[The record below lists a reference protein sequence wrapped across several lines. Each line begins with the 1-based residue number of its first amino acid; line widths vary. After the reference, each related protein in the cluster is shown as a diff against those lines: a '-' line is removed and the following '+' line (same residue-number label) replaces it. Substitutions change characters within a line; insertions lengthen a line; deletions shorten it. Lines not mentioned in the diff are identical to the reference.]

1 MEAPKK
7 KKKKKQTKQFYHL
20 YIFFCLIFFSF
31 FCMYDWLRDIYV
43 LYLRKK
49 INNTGKQTTKQKLAL
64 GFFSYSLRFLKSFY
78 IRFALT
84 ELFFLVGN
92 PAGGPATEQ
101 CLAAAGAA
109 LTAKAPSKDTP
120 PPSSLLGFS
129 KDPPRSRIGSC
140 RLPGPGDD

>member
-1 MEAPKK
+1 
-7 KKKKKQTKQFYHL
+7 
-20 YIFFCLIFFSF
+20 
-31 FCMYDWLRDIYV
+31 MYDWLRDIYV
-43 LYLRKK
+43 SKK
-49 INNTGKQTTKQKLAL
+49 KDIQYWKTNYKAIVGT
-64 GFFSYSLRFLKSFY
+64 GFFFSSLCFFKSFF

-92 PAGGPATEQ
+92 PAGGPATER